1 MTRRG
6 KRGAALAAIS
16 GAALLLG
23 SPCRAAGPYPQAAQP
38 DLSRLTFAP
47 SLATG
52 AAPANPARDT
62 PPARASA
69 ARNADR
75 ARTERPIA
83 EQLDLIHEH
92 EVRDGIFSRDL
103 AAELARLAAL
113 YQERGEHDVALGLLD
128 RARQIIRV
136 NDGLFTLDQAPMI
149 RQAMASHEA
158 LEQRDGEEQSLNE
171 LLRLARRNP
180 NDVRIAEIYDEVAD
194 ARVAEVEQFLRHE
207 TMPPI
212 HISVGLDVGGTSLG
226 ESPGVV
232 AFGGS
237 GTSPGEAAGTVALRT
252 LRDARLDYFR
262 AIRAIVTID
271 TRSVDAPSLHALEAD
286 VVKTYYLQAQY
297 FRRFMYQQPTRADR
311 DLLHGL
317 GANSY
322 VRRIRYSEAFRSPD
336 IEIASE
342 LLELGDWHLWFGARE
357 LAFAAYRGARDV
369 LVRDGATPAELTA
382 FFSPTTATVLP
393 TFAAGFVDADEAAAY
408 KGYVGVAI
416 TLDGA
421 GRSTRVDVTE
431 RSIEATDEIVQRLKK
446 HVAKSVFRPRFEDGD
461 WLGED
466 RVSLRYYFTY

>member
-1 MTRRG
+1 M
-6 KRGAALAAIS
+6 AAIS

-23 SPCRAAGPYPQAAQP
+23 NPCRAAGPYPQVAQP
-38 DLSRLTFAP
+38 DLSRLSFAP

-62 PPARASA
+62 APARASE

-75 ARTERPIA
+75 TRTERAIA
-83 EQLDLIHEH
+83 EQLDLIHEQ

-103 AAELARLAAL
+103 AAELASLASL
-113 YQERGEHDVALGLLD
+113 YQERGEHNVALGLLD

-158 LEQRDGEEQSLNE
+158 LEQHDGEEQSLDE

-180 NDVRIAEIYDEVAD
+180 HDVRIAEIYGEIGD
-194 ARVAEVEQFLRHE
+194 ARVADVERFLRRE
-207 TMPPI
+207 TTPQL
-212 HISVGLDVGGTSLG
+212 HISIGFG
-226 ESPGVV
+226 EPPG
-232 AFGGS
+232 FGGAPGFGGPPGFGQPDASAGEPPGAIAFRALS
-237 GTSPGEAAGTVALRT
+237 G
-252 LRDARLDYFR
+252 ARLDYIR
-262 AIRAIVTID
+262 AIRAILTIN
-271 TRSVDAPSLHALEAD
+271 TGSIDAPSLHGFEAD
-286 VVKTYYLQAQY
+286 LLKTYYLEAQY
-297 FRRFMYQQPTRADR
+297 FRRFKYEQPTRANR
-311 DLLHGL
+311 DSVHQL
-317 GANSY
+317 GVNSY
-322 VRRIRYSEAFRSPD
+322 LRRIRYSEALRSPD

-357 LAFAAYRGARDV
+357 LAFAAYRIARDM

-393 TFAAGFVDADEAAAY
+393 AFAASFVDADAAAAY

-416 TLDGA
+416 MLDGA

-446 HVAKSVFRPRFEDGD
+446 HVGKSVFRPRFENGD